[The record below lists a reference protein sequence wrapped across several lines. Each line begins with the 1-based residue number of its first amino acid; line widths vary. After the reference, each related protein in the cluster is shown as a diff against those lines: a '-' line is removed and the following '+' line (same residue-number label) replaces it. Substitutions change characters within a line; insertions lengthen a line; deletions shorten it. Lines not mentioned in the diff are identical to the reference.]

1 MDCVQSVMLSVPPVG
16 EAAVQQP
23 LSAAYSPSDSD
34 QAQFEAD
41 KRAVY
46 KYVLLN
52 DVFQPLIVLNI
63 LGIHYSHF
71 WLYYLKDVN

>member
-1 MDCVQSVMLSVPPVG
+1 MDCVDSAMLSVPPVG

-23 LSAAYSPSDSD
+23 LSAAYSPSESD

-46 KYVLLN
+46 KYEMLKLSN
-52 DVFQPLIVLNI
+52 MHIPLVIFLMSN
-63 LGIHYSHF
+63 LF
-71 WLYYLKDVN
+71 F